1 MTPAPPAERPHG
13 PGDPPI
19 ESPFMTIFSRSQDL
33 RKPWKLAVKRLNYM
47 KTAITSNVTAFA
59 FVSYPGLLGSDSRN
73 SPERSPR
80 QTASGQRVMT
90 AISENS
96 DRPGPALDLREG
108 RAPAGEKTY
117 EQAAC
122 PARNTGRRA

>member
-13 PGDPPI
+13 PGTPV
-19 ESPFMTIFSRSQDL
+19 ESPFPALFSRSRDL
-33 RKPWKLAVKRLNYM
+33 RKPRKLAVKRLNYM
-47 KTAITSNVTAFA
+47 KTAITSNVTTIALFRIRA
-59 FVSYPGLLGSDSRN
+59 SGLRLSQFSRT
-73 SPERSPR
+73 EPR
-80 QTASGQRVMT
+80 QTASGQRVIT
-90 AISENS
+90 AISEIS
-96 DRPGPALDLREG
+96 DWPDPALDLQEG

>member
-59 FVSYPGLLGSDSRN
+59 SFRI
-73 SPERSPR
+73 R
-80 QTASGQRVMT
+80 ASGLRLSQFSRTEPPADGVRAT
-90 AISENS
+90 GHDGNFGKF
-96 DRPGPALDLREG
+96 GPAGPRIGSAG
-108 RAPAGEKTY
+108 RTGAG
-117 EQAAC
+117 
-122 PARNTGRRA
+122 G

>member
-1 MTPAPPAERPHG
+1 MN
-13 PGDPPI
+13 
-19 ESPFMTIFSRSQDL
+19 IFSRSRDL
-33 RKPWKLAVKRLNYM
+33 RKPRKLAVKRMNYM
-47 KTAITSNVTAFA
+47 KTAITSNVTDIALFRIRA
-59 FVSYPGLLGSDSRN
+59 SGLRLSQFSRT
-73 SPERSPR
+73 EPR

-90 AISENS
+90 AISEIS
-96 DRPGPALDLREG
+96 DWPDRPLDLREG